1 MSMTPHLIFERQWLH
16 ALSLA
21 ILLPLVAVAT
31 DADSVQAGE
40 LWGFGSVTWLW
51 AGIVIAVAHQV
62 WVWLCWRL
70 QLHASLL
77 TRAFGDRAF
86 NLYAAVFATLGLSRV
101 PAVVA
106 LAIANRDTLGV
117 SAPALKLLAIV
128 FAVPAGYLFY
138 SVSRYFTHR
147 RALGIDHFDDAYR
160 SLPRVKEGIFRYTDN
175 GMYVFGFLLLWIPG
189 LWYASAAALCL
200 ALFSHLYIWVH
211 YYATELPDMRRIYC
225 K

>member
-16 ALSLA
+16 ALGLA
-21 ILLPLVAVAT
+21 VLLALVAVAD
-31 DADSVQAGE
+31 DADRVRAGE
-40 LWGFGSVTWLW
+40 LSGFGSVTWLW

-86 NLYAAVFATLGLSRV
+86 TLYAAVFAILGLSRI
-101 PAVVA
+101 PSVVA
-106 LAIANRDTLGV
+106 LAIANRDTIAAPTGV
-117 SAPALKLLAIV
+117 LQLLALVCAAPAA
-128 FAVPAGYLFY
+128 YLFY

-211 YYATELPDMRRIYC
+211 YYATELPDMKRIYGG
-225 K
+225 